1 MKSFIFFYSND
12 SYKITEASNIKQEEI
27 DKLVQQGFTRTDIQ
41 ADNKKTAIEIANK
54 ITGINTK
61 ELQEFGKDVT
71 FSAIIESILR

>member
-12 SYKITEASNIKQEEI
+12 SYKIIEASNIKQEEI

-71 FSAIIESILR
+71 LSAIIESILR

>member
-12 SYKITEASNIKQEEI
+12 SYKIIEASNIKQEEI

-61 ELQEFGKDVT
+61 EIQEFGKDVT

>member
-12 SYKITEASNIKQEEI
+12 SYKIIEASNIKQEEI